1 MESLARLVVI
11 LMSTV
16 FLSGP
21 LGILLTSK
29 AVWNY
34 SREKMGLW
42 IIRRV
47 LVVVIA
53 LVGSY
58 ISFMLVF
65 SQIPLGPRLF
75 IAAAFALNII
85 ALKREFLRNKPWGLI
100 FKSSAHDPNG
110 PAGQS

>member
-1 MESLARLVVI
+1 MESLAMLVLI

-21 LGILLTSK
+21 LGIILTTK

-34 SREKMGLW
+34 SQEKKILW

-47 LVVVIA
+47 LVVVISLA
-53 LVGSY
+53 GSF

-65 SQIPLGPRLF
+65 SQIPLGPKLF
-75 IAAAFALNII
+75 IAAAFALNIFV
-85 ALKREFLRNKPWGLI
+85 LKREFFRK
-100 FKSSAHDPNG
+100 K
-110 PAGQS
+110 

>member
-1 MESLARLVVI
+1 MQSLAVLVLI

-21 LGILLTSK
+21 VGMILTSK

-34 SREKMGLW
+34 SQQKKILW

-53 LVGSY
+53 LAGSF
-58 ISFMLVF
+58 ISVMLVS
-65 SQIPLGPRLF
+65 SQIPLGISLF
-75 IAAAFALNII
+75 IAAGLALNIFV
-85 ALKREFLRNKPWGLI
+85 LKREFFRNK
-100 FKSSAHDPNG
+100 
-110 PAGQS
+110 

>member
-1 MESLARLVVI
+1 MESLALLAVI
-11 LMSTV
+11 LMGTV

-75 IAAAFALNII
+75 IAAAFALNIFV
-85 ALKREFLRNKPWGLI
+85 LKREFFRNK
-100 FKSSAHDPNG
+100 
-110 PAGQS
+110 

>member
-1 MESLARLVVI
+1 MESLAMLVLI

-34 SREKMGLW
+34 TKEQTVLW

-53 LVGSY
+53 LAGSF

-65 SQIPLGPRLF
+65 SQIPFGPKLF
-75 IAAAFALNII
+75 IAAGFSLNIFV
-85 ALKREFLRNKPWGLI
+85 LKREFFRNK
-100 FKSSAHDPNG
+100 
-110 PAGQS
+110 

>member
-21 LGILLTSK
+21 LGFLLTSK

-53 LVGSY
+53 LLGSFV
-58 ISFMLVF
+58 SFMLVF

-75 IAAAFALNII
+75 IAAGFALNIFV
-85 ALKREFLRNKPWGLI
+85 LKREFFRAK
-100 FKSSAHDPNG
+100 
-110 PAGQS
+110 

>member
-1 MESLARLVVI
+1 
-11 LMSTV
+11 MSTV

-21 LGILLTSK
+21 LGFFLTSK

-34 SREKMGLW
+34 SREKTGLW

-53 LVGSY
+53 LAGSF

-65 SQIPLGPRLF
+65 SEIPLGPRLF
-75 IAAAFALNII
+75 IAAAFALNIFV
-85 ALKREFLRNKPWGLI
+85 LKREFFRIK
-100 FKSSAHDPNG
+100 
-110 PAGQS
+110 

>member
-21 LGILLTSK
+21 LGFLLTSK

-53 LVGSY
+53 LAGSF

-75 IAAAFALNII
+75 IAAAFALNIFV
-85 ALKREFLRNKPWGLI
+85 LKREFFRK
-100 FKSSAHDPNG
+100 K
-110 PAGQS
+110 